1 MNKLSTRVLTAALAV
16 GVVGSAAAQDYG
28 RYDDYG
34 DRGYSSGGGYSGGG
48 TYDYA
53 RVVRADPI
61 IVPVRGPRETTERCY
76 ERPAS
81 GGYVENGYRGDGY
94 YNDGYG
100 GGGYGSDGYRGTDGG
115 RSAATVVGGIA
126 GALLGSRVGGGN
138 GCFVGTAV
146 GTMVGG
152 LAGRS
157 IYDSNART
165 TVQTGSVS
173 VCEPVAYRS
182 ESYDRVDGYDVTY
195 EYGGRYYH
203 TRSAQR
209 PGDRIRVR
217 VDVLPD

>member
-1 MNKLSTRVLTAALAV
+1 MNKFSTRLLTAALAV
-16 GVVGSAAAQDYG
+16 SVVGSAAAQDYG
-28 RYDDYG
+28 RYDDYR
-34 DRGYSSGGGYSGGG
+34 DRGYPSSGSYE
-48 TYDYA
+48 YA

-61 IVPVRGPRETTERCY
+61 LVHVRGPRETTERCY

-81 GGYVENGYRGDGY
+81 GSYVENGYGGGY
-94 YNDGYG
+94 YN
-100 GGGYGSDGYRGTDGG
+100 DGYRGTDGG

-126 GALLGSRVGGGN
+126 GALLGSRVGGGS
-138 GCFVGTAV
+138 GRFVGTAV

-173 VCEPVAYRS
+173 VCEPVAYRND
-182 ESYDRVDGYDVTY
+182 SYDRVDGYDVTY

-203 TRSAQR
+203 TRSAER

>member
-1 MNKLSTRVLTAALAV
+1 MHKLPFCLLAAALA
-16 GVVGSAAAQDYG
+16 GVCGSAAAQDYG
-28 RYDDYG
+28 RYDDYH
-34 DRGYSSGGGYSGGG
+34 DRGYAHSGA
-48 TYDYA
+48 YDYA

-61 IVPVRGPRETTERCY
+61 IVPVRGPRQTEERCY

-81 GGYVENGYRGDGY
+81 GEYAEDGYRGNGY
-94 YNDGYG
+94 YDN
-100 GGGYGSDGYRGTDGG
+100 GYGSDGYRNDGYRGTDGG

-126 GALLGSRVGGGN
+126 GAVLGSRVGGGN
-138 GCFVGTAV
+138 GRFLGTAV

-157 IYDSNART
+157 IYDSNVRST
-165 TVQTGSVS
+165 PVRGTVS
-173 VCEPVAYRS
+173 VCEPVSYRS
-182 ESYDRVDGYDVTY
+182 ESYDRIDGYDVTY

-203 TRSAQR
+203 TRSEQR

>member
-1 MNKLSTRVLTAALAV
+1 MNKLSTRLLTAALAV
-16 GVVGSAAAQDYG
+16 GVAGSAAAQDYG
-28 RYDDYG
+28 RYDGYR
-34 DRGYSSGGGYSGGG
+34 DRGYANSGA
-48 TYDYA
+48 YDYA

-81 GGYVENGYRGDGY
+81 DGYVENGYRNDGY
-94 YNDGYG
+94 YSN
-100 GGGYGSDGYRGTDGG
+100 GYRRSDGG

-138 GCFVGTAV
+138 GRFVGTAV

-203 TRSAQR
+203 TRSAER

>member
-1 MNKLSTRVLTAALAV
+1 MNKLSTRLLTAALAV

-28 RYDDYG
+28 RYDTYR
-34 DRGYSSGGGYSGGG
+34 DRGYPSSG
-48 TYDYA
+48 TYEYA

-61 IVPVRGPRETTERCY
+61 LVQVRGPRETTERCY
-76 ERPAS
+76 ERPA
-81 GGYVENGYRGDGY
+81 GEYVDNGYRGDGY
-94 YNDGYG
+94 YNG
-100 GGGYGSDGYRGTDGG
+100 GYRGSDGG

-138 GCFVGTAV
+138 GRFVGTAV

-157 IYDSNART
+157 IYDSNSRS
-165 TVQTGSVS
+165 TVQTGSVR

>member
-1 MNKLSTRVLTAALAV
+1 MNKLSTRLLTAALAV

-28 RYDDYG
+28 RYDGYRE
-34 DRGYSSGGGYSGGG
+34 RGYANSG

-81 GGYVENGYRGDGY
+81 DGYVENGYRNDGY
-94 YNDGYG
+94 YSN
-100 GGGYGSDGYRGTDGG
+100 GYRGSDGG

-138 GCFVGTAV
+138 GRFVGTAV

-203 TRSAQR
+203 TRSAER

>member
-1 MNKLSTRVLTAALAV
+1 MNKLSTRLLTAALAV

-28 RYDDYG
+28 RYDDYR
-34 DRGYSSGGGYSGGG
+34 DRGYPSSGSYE
-48 TYDYA
+48 YA

-61 IVPVRGPRETTERCY
+61 LVHVRGPRETTERCY
-76 ERPAS
+76 EHPAS
-81 GGYVENGYRGDGY
+81 GGYVENGYGGGY
-94 YNDGYG
+94 YN
-100 GGGYGSDGYRGTDGG
+100 GSDGYRGTDGG

-126 GALLGSRVGGGN
+126 GALLGSRVGGGS
-138 GCFVGTAV
+138 GRFVGTAV

-173 VCEPVAYRS
+173 VCEPVAYRND
-182 ESYDRVDGYDVTY
+182 SYDRVDGYDVTY

-203 TRSAQR
+203 TRSAQP

>member
-1 MNKLSTRVLTAALAV
+1 MNKLSTRLLTAALAV

-28 RYDDYG
+28 RYDGYR
-34 DRGYSSGGGYSGGG
+34 DRGYPSSGSYE
-48 TYDYA
+48 YA

-81 GGYVENGYRGDGY
+81 GEYVENGYRGNGY
-94 YNDGYG
+94 Y
-100 GGGYGSDGYRGTDGG
+100 SDGYRGTDGG

-126 GALLGSRVGGGN
+126 GALLGSRVGGGS
-138 GCFVGTAV
+138 GRFVGTAV

-157 IYDSNART
+157 IYDSNTRT

-203 TRSAQR
+203 TRSAER

>member
-1 MNKLSTRVLTAALAV
+1 MNKLSTRLLTAALAV

-28 RYDDYG
+28 RYDDYR
-34 DRGYSSGGGYSGGG
+34 DRGYSGNGA
-48 TYDYA
+48 YDYA
-53 RVVRADPI
+53 RVVRADPV

-81 GGYVENGYRGDGY
+81 DEYVENGYRSGY
-94 YNDGYG
+94 Y
-100 GGGYGSDGYRGTDGG
+100 SDGYRGNDGG

-126 GALLGSRVGGGN
+126 GALLGSRVGGGS
-138 GCFVGTAV
+138 GRFVGTAV

-165 TVQTGSVS
+165 TVRTGSVS

-203 TRSAQR
+203 THTTQR

>member
-1 MNKLSTRVLTAALAV
+1 MNKLSLRLLAAALAV

-28 RYDDYG
+28 RYGDDR
-34 DRGYSSGGGYSGGG
+34 DRGYPGSVN
-48 TYDYA
+48 YDYA

-81 GGYVENGYRGDGY
+81 AGYVDN
-94 YNDGYG
+94 GYG
-100 GGGYGSDGYRGTDGG
+100 GGYYSDGYRGTDGG

-126 GALLGSRVGGGN
+126 GALLGSRVGGGS
-138 GCFVGTAV
+138 GRFVGTAL
-146 GTMVGG
+146 GTMVGS

-157 IYDSNART
+157 IYDANTRT
-165 TVQTGSVS
+165 TVQAGTVS

-203 TRSAQR
+203 TRSAQP

>member
-28 RYDDYG
+28 RYDDYR
-34 DRGYSSGGGYSGGG
+34 DRGYPGSGSYE
-48 TYDYA
+48 YA

-61 IVPVRGPRETTERCY
+61 LVHVRGPRETTERCY

-81 GGYVENGYRGDGY
+81 GGYVENGYGGGY
-94 YNDGYG
+94 YN
-100 GGGYGSDGYRGTDGG
+100 DGYRGTDGG

-126 GALLGSRVGGGN
+126 GALLGSRVGGGS
-138 GCFVGTAV
+138 GRFVGTAV

-173 VCEPVAYRS
+173 VCEPVAYRND
-182 ESYDRVDGYDVTY
+182 SYDRVDGYDVTY

-203 TRSAQR
+203 TRSAQP

>member
-1 MNKLSTRVLTAALAV
+1 MNKFSTRLLTAALAV
-16 GVVGSAAAQDYG
+16 GVVGPAAAQDYG
-28 RYDDYG
+28 RYDDYR
-34 DRGYSSGGGYSGGG
+34 DRGYPAGGSYE
-48 TYDYA
+48 YA

-61 IVPVRGPRETTERCY
+61 LAHVRGPRETTERCY

-81 GGYVENGYRGDGY
+81 DGYVENGYGGSY
-94 YNDGYG
+94 YN
-100 GGGYGSDGYRGTDGG
+100 DGYRGTDGG

-126 GALLGSRVGGGN
+126 GALLGSRVGGGS
-138 GCFVGTAV
+138 GRFVGTAV

-165 TVQTGSVS
+165 TVRTGSVS
-173 VCEPVAYRS
+173 VCQPVSYRT

-203 TRSAQR
+203 TRSEQR

>member
-1 MNKLSTRVLTAALAV
+1 MNKLSTRLLTAALAV

-28 RYDDYG
+28 RYDTYR
-34 DRGYSSGGGYSGGG
+34 DRGYPGSG

-61 IVPVRGPRETTERCY
+61 LVPVRGPRETTERCY

-81 GGYVENGYRGDGY
+81 GEYVDNGYRGDGY
-94 YNDGYG
+94 YNG
-100 GGGYGSDGYRGTDGG
+100 GYRGSDGG

-138 GCFVGTAV
+138 GRFVGTAV

-157 IYDSNART
+157 IYDSNSRSS
-165 TVQTGSVS
+165 VQTGSVS

-182 ESYDRVDGYDVTY
+182 ETYDRVDGYDVTY